1 MRGAHDRSRC
11 EEEAEMATRTIPAV
25 IRPGELD
32 EVLRDVPGV
41 RLLDVRTPG
50 EYETA
55 HIPGAYN
62 VPLDTLGEH
71 AAEIRAHVD
80 EPVVLVCQSGA
91 RARRAEEALGAA
103 GMPNLHVLDGG
114 VNGWVA
120 AGLPVRRGAERISL
134 ERQVRVVAGALAA
147 AGGLLA
153 VLASPWFGLLPAFV
167 GSGLVFAGVTDT
179 CGMAMLLSRLPYNRP
194 ASCDVDAMVRA
205 LREGSAPAGP
215 CRASAAVATAARSCT
230 A

>member
-1 MRGAHDRSRC
+1 
-11 EEEAEMATRTIPAV
+11 
-25 IRPGELD
+25 
-32 EVLRDVPGV
+32 
-41 RLLDVRTPG
+41 
-50 EYETA
+50 
-55 HIPGAYN
+55 YN

-114 VNGWVA
+114 VTGWVA

-147 AGGLLA
+147 SGGLLA

-205 LREGSAPAGP
+205 LKEGSAPTGLG
-215 CRASAAVATAARSCT
+215 RASAAAATAARSC
-230 A
+230 AA